1 MKKHILSGSLFCL
14 YFLISSFPATI
25 NAQSDARL
33 LRFPAVS
40 QTAVVFTYAGDLYN
54 VSRNGGLARK
64 ITTDIGMEMFARFSS
79 DGKTLAFT
87 GQYDGNTE
95 VYVMPSDGGIPKRL
109 TYTATLGRDDVSDRM
124 GPNNIVLTW
133 RDNKSIVYR
142 SRKKSFNDF
151 KGRLFVANTD
161 GGLSEELSFSVG
173 GALSFSPDKKKIAM
187 NRIFREFR
195 TWKYYAGG
203 MADDVWIFDTET
215 KQWENITNKNSQD
228 IWPMWY
234 GNKIYYISDRD
245 RTMNLFV
252 YDTQTKAT
260 SKLTNYTDYDVKFPS
275 LGVDAI
281 AYEQAGY
288 IHVYDLKTGQ
298 DAKLSITIAD
308 DADGGRNTWV
318 DAGKFI
324 NSADIGSDGNRLVMT
339 ARGDVWT
346 IPVKTGITRNLTNT
360 SSSHERDAQ
369 WSPDG
374 KKVAYISDA
383 SGETEIYIRNQD
395 GIEPAR
401 QVTKNGDTYKY
412 AITWSPDS
420 KKILWSDNMLRL
432 SYVNVETHEQVLVD
446 KAKTEEYGGY
456 TWSPDSKWIAYTKGD
471 DDRRTKIFLY
481 DVTSKKSTAITDAWY
496 NSYRANFSDD
506 GKYLLFVSD
515 RDFNPIYSAT
525 EWNHAYT
532 DMSKVYLVTLARNTP
547 SPFEPKNDEV
557 KAEQP
562 KTDSAGAEPKKD
574 DKTKTEKPATK
585 PMVVDLEGISDRI
598 LSLNV
603 SPGRYSNLYCI
614 NGNVYY
620 TVSSMKTEKSSLKV
634 FDLKEKKETDFG
646 NVDYYS
652 VSGDNKKM
660 MVSKDKNYYIT
671 DIPKSKLEL
680 GTAVDLSNM
689 KVYVDRRAEWSQIF
703 NESWRQMR
711 DFFWDPNMHG
721 VDWPGMKKKYEVLLP
736 YVNHRYDLT
745 YIIGEMIGELNIG
758 HAYTGGGDVP
768 KPTRI
773 PMGLLG
779 AEIVRDPSGYYQI
792 KKILKGENWDNHDR
806 SPLTEIGVNA
816 KEGDFV
822 VAVNGISTKGMND
835 IYQSLVNTADK
846 QVELSLNSKAD
857 VAGARKVLVVPISS
871 EGSLNY
877 YNWVQDNI
885 KKVNDATNGE
895 VGYIHI
901 PNMGVEG
908 LNEFVKHF
916 YPQLTKKALII
927 DDRGNGG
934 GNVSPMIIERLNREL
949 SMVGMSRNRAP
960 QPNPTDMQLGPKV
973 VLIDQYSASDG
984 DIFPYRFKKYKMGK
998 VIGHRTWGGV
1008 VGIRGTLP
1016 FVDGGFLNKPEFSRY
1031 DTEGKE
1037 WIMEGYGVDPDIIV
1051 DQDPYLE
1058 YMGIDQQ
1065 LTKAIEVIKE
1075 ELKTGKQELAPQPPY
1090 PNKTK

>member
-1 MKKHILSGSLFCL
+1 MICL
-14 YFLISSFPATI
+14 YLFLSFSATT
-25 NAQSDARL
+25 NAQNDARL
-33 LRFPAVS
+33 VRFPAVS
-40 QTAVVFTYAGDLYN
+40 QTSVVFTYAGDLYT
-54 VSRNGGLARK
+54 VSRSGGIARK
-64 ITTDIGMEMFARFSS
+64 ITTDIGMEIFARFSA

-87 GQYDGNTE
+87 GQYDGNSE
-95 VYVMPSDGGIPKRL
+95 VYIMPSDGGIPKRL

-133 RDNKSIVYR
+133 RDEKNIVYR

-151 KGRLFVANTD
+151 KGRLFAANID
-161 GGLSEELSFSVG
+161 GGLSEELPFSVG
-173 GALSFSPDKKKIAM
+173 GALSYSPDRKKIAM

-203 MADDVWIFDTET
+203 MADDVWIFDTES

-228 IWPMWY
+228 IWPMWH
-234 GNKIYYISDRD
+234 GNKIYFISDRD

-252 YDTQTKAT
+252 YDTQTKVT
-260 SKLTNYTDYDVKFPS
+260 SKLTNYTDYDIKFPS
-275 LGVDAI
+275 LGADAI

-288 IHVYDLKTGQ
+288 IHLYDLKSGQ
-298 DAKLSITIAD
+298 DTKLSVTIAD
-308 DADGGRNTWV
+308 DADGGRNTWI
-318 DAGKFI
+318 DASKFI
-324 NSADIGSDGNRLVMT
+324 NTVDIGSDGNRLVIT

-346 IPVKTGITRNLTNT
+346 LPVKTGITRNLTNS

-374 KKVAYISDA
+374 KYIAYISDV
-383 SGETEIYIRNQD
+383 SGETEVYVEKQD
-395 GIEPAR
+395 GSEPPV
-401 QVTKNGDTYKY
+401 QLTKNGDTYKY

-420 KKILWSDNMLRL
+420 KKILWGDNMLRL
-432 SYVNVETHEQVLVD
+432 SYVNVETKEQVLVD
-446 KAKTEEYGGY
+446 KAKTGEYGSY
-456 TWSPDSKWIAYTKGD
+456 VWSPDSKWIAYAKED
-471 DDRRTKIFLY
+471 DDNRGKVFLY
-481 DVTSKKSTAITDAWY
+481 DVATKKSTAVTDAWY
-496 NSYRANFSDD
+496 NSYGANFSDD

-525 EWNHAYT
+525 EWNHAYA
-532 DMSKVYLVTLARNTP
+532 DMSKVYLVTLAKNTP

-557 KAEQP
+557 KTEQP
-562 KTDSAGAEPKKD
+562 KADSAGATPKKD
-574 DKTKTEKPATK
+574 DKTKAEKPAAK
-585 PMVVDLEGISDRI
+585 PMVVDLEGINDRI

-603 SPGRYSNLYCI
+603 SPGRYRNVYCM

-620 TVSSMKTEKSSLKV
+620 TMSSTKSEKSSLKV
-634 FDLKEKKETDFG
+634 FDLKEKKETDLG
-646 NVDYYS
+646 TVDFYS
-652 VSGDNKKM
+652 VSGDYKKM
-660 MVSKDKNYYIT
+660 MINKDKNYYVI

-680 GTAVDLSNM
+680 NTAVDLSNM
-689 KVYVDRRAEWSQIF
+689 KVYVDRKAEWTQIF

-721 VDWPGMKKKYEVLLP
+721 VDWLSMKKKYEVLLP
-736 YVNHRYDLT
+736 YVNHRYDLS

-758 HAYTGGGDVP
+758 HAYTGGGDAP

-779 AEIVRDPSGYYQI
+779 AELVRDTSGYYRI

-816 KEGDFV
+816 KEGDFI
-822 VAVNGISTKGMND
+822 VAVNGTSTNGMND
-835 IYQSLVNTADK
+835 IYESLVNTADK
-846 QVELSLNSKAD
+846 QVELTLNSKAAI
-857 VAGARKVLVVPISS
+857 AGGRKVLVVPISS
-871 EGSLNY
+871 EGSLYY
-877 YNWVQDNI
+877 YNWVQNNI
-885 KKVNDATNGE
+885 KKVNEATNGE

-949 SMVGMSRNRAP
+949 AMVGISRNTVA
-960 QPNPTDMQLGPKV
+960 QPNPADMQLGPKV

-998 VIGHRTWGGV
+998 VIGHRSWGGV
-1008 VGIRGTLP
+1008 VGIRGSLP

-1037 WIMEGYGVDPDIIV
+1037 WIMEGYGVDPDIVV

-1058 YMGIDQQ
+1058 YMGTDQQ

-1075 ELKTGKQELAPQPPY
+1075 ELKTNKQELAPQPAY
-1090 PNKTK
+1090 PNKSR